1 MGTIDKII
9 KEIKGFDNKTQSFR
23 KNKKREKL
31 FTELREEILKL
42 KEFENFNEQISFEC
56 KKYNIGLYTMYMG
69 YLWGAL
75 SYICFGELE
84 DEVI

>member
-42 KEFENFNEQISFEC
+42 KEFEIWKEWKN
-56 KKYNIGLYTMYMG
+56 L
-69 YLWGAL
+69 
-75 SYICFGELE
+75 
-84 DEVI
+84 